1 MALNS
6 CTTFLSIL
14 VVMLS
19 AAVSWLAY
27 NQISNAQFVTI
38 RNKDLV
44 FEGKLPLSYGLLVM
58 SLGLSSII
66 FNDVDLLA
74 KLAALEVRG
83 GAVMA

>member
-1 MALNS
+1 MALNG

-27 NQISNAQFVTI
+27 NQISNAHFVTI

-44 FEGKLPLSYGLLVM
+44 FEGKLSLSYGLLVM
-58 SLGLSSII
+58 SLGLGSII